1 MNNVSSEK
9 NMKRNLFELTE
20 QQFDVLIVGGGIYGA
35 TTAFE
40 TSRAG
45 FKTALIEKVDFSH
58 ATSANSLKIIHGGLR
73 YLQHLNF
80 KRMRESITSRREM
93 MRTAPHLVK
102 KMPCIMPTYG
112 HGLKGK
118 EIVRCALFI
127 NDLIGWDRNN
137 RIDPENHLPSSRVLT
152 KEECLTVFQDINQRG
167 FNGAA
172 QWYDAIAIDTE
183 RLTLTY
189 VRNAIQYGACV
200 ANYVESIDAII
211 QNGRMVGVKAKDYF
225 SNEEFDIY
233 AKTVVNATGPWTE
246 NNLIPTDIRNMR
258 KRKWAKAINI
268 IVKKEI
274 FPGIAV
280 GLEGEAEYRD
290 QDALLKRRHRL
301 YFFVPWRGYTMI
313 GTNYKKANCNPEEFK
328 VTAEDIREMVDEV
341 NKIYPAAELSDEDV
355 TFFHGGMLPMQDGAS
370 NPADSIQL
378 DKTSRIIDHEKNDG
392 IKALLSI
399 IGVKYTTAPQ
409 TAKKVLGFISKHV
422 KPSFKPNNIQP
433 TNNPLDNVD
442 SILGSLQTSRSK
454 LDETVL
460 KHLLKNHGNRYG
472 EILKYIYDD
481 PKLANWV
488 SLDPP
493 VTAAEIIFAIRE
505 EMALKLSDVAFR
517 RTAMATAER
526 PSHEV
531 LECAADIMA
540 KEFGWDE
547 KYKQKEM
554 EEVIHHF
561 NLIDEL
567 HS

>member
-1 MNNVSSEK
+1 
-9 NMKRNLFELTE
+9 MKRNLSKLTD

-40 TSRAG
+40 TARAG
-45 FKTALIEKVDFSH
+45 FKTALIERVDFSH

-80 KRMRESITSRREM
+80 KRMRESIASRRAM

-118 EIVRCALFI
+118 EIIGCALFI
-127 NDLIGWDRNN
+127 NDLISWDRNH
-137 RIDPENHLPSSRVLT
+137 RIEPENHLPSSRLLS
-152 KEECLTVFQDINQRG
+152 KEECLTVFQYIHQGG

-172 QWYDAIAIDTE
+172 KWYDALAVNTE

-189 VRNAIQYGACV
+189 IKNANQYGACV

-211 QNGRMVGVKAKDYF
+211 QNGRIVGVKAKDYF

-233 AKTVVNATGPWTE
+233 AKIVVNATGPWTE
-246 NNLIPTDIRNMR
+246 GNLIPTDIRNMR

-274 FPGIAV
+274 FSGIAV

-313 GTNYKKANCNPEEFK
+313 GTNYKNANCNPDEFQ
-328 VTAEDIREMVDEV
+328 VTAEDIREMVEDV
-341 NKIYPAAELSDEDV
+341 NKIYPAADLSDEDV
-355 TFFHGGMLPMQDGAS
+355 TFFHGGMLPMQDGTS

-409 TAKKVLGFISKHV
+409 TAKKVLGFISRHV
-422 KPSFKPNNIQP
+422 RPSFKKNNIRP
-433 TNNPLDNVD
+433 MNNPLDNVD
-442 SILGSLQTSRSK
+442 SIHESLQTSKSK
-454 LDETVL
+454 LDETGF
-460 KHLLKNHGNRYG
+460 KHLLENYGNRCG
-472 EILKYIYDD
+472 EILEYIHDD

-488 SLDPP
+488 SLAPP
-493 VTAAEIIFAIRE
+493 VMAAEIIFAIRE

-517 RTAMATAER
+517 RTALATAEC
-526 PSHEV
+526 PSREA
-531 LECAADIMA
+531 LESAAGIMA

-547 KYKQKEM
+547 NLKQKEM
-554 EEVIHHF
+554 EEVIHRF